1 MRSTLRHADW
11 FARPGDK
18 VLLAGRKVENHHK
31 RMCELLLSR
40 TALLPTSAHPD
51 TVQWSSKFREETTK
65 RKAPSTSG
73 TKGERVDE
81 DSFFVWRSVLLL
93 YLIPSHQQRRR
104 SIESCMAFLTIPT
117 YPLPHHAL
125 RRLFHCPQLLRRT
138 QMLALAHSVAER
150 SMRSVK
156 LRCVVSRTLRYAG
169 NLGSSAQRSHMIM
182 L

>member
-51 TVQWSSKFREETTK
+51 SVQWSSKFREETTK

-81 DSFFVWRSVLLL
+81 DSFFVWRSVTITVSYTQPPTTPPQHRVMHGLLNHSNPIL
-93 YLIPSHQQRRR
+93 CLITPSVDYFIAHN
-104 SIESCMAFLTIPT
+104 CFVG
-117 YPLPHHAL
+117 HKCWHW
-125 RRLFHCPQLLRRT
+125 HT
-138 QMLALAHSVAER
+138 QWQSGLCGR
-150 SMRSVK
+150 
-156 LRCVVSRTLRYAG
+156 
-169 NLGSSAQRSHMIM
+169 
-182 L
+182 